1 MHADYLVA
9 WSFAAGRS
17 HDDLNRLAGNL
28 GLVLVHQGRQLSLFA
43 SPGQVLQLDP
53 DSGLLVIGRL
63 FKGSNPVQIIDRF
76 SAGEWQRLSSTRGEA
91 LIEDFWGAYVGF
103 VPDGEGGSL
112 QAIRDPSGQC
122 PCYYRLEPD
131 RILFSSRADIL
142 EAASGEKADIDWEVL
157 AAHIVWPMV
166 RAQETPVRQIHEVL
180 PGMRVT
186 AHRGNVSSSL
196 AWSPWKFTRQARAL
210 PVREEAVATL
220 RRRIIACTEAWAS
233 QARHTLL
240 AVSGGLDSSIVAAAL
255 AASGKSFTCLT
266 LYTGQAAGDERPYAR
281 QLARHLGVALKEEP
295 ERVDFVDLARSEAR
309 HLPRPIS
316 RAFAQ
321 SGDRAHQELAT
332 RLGADQFMTG
342 GGGDNVFCFLH
353 SVAPLADRLMVP
365 GSRRGSLQTLMDVAR
380 LSEVSV
386 LTALSG
392 ARSKIRQVGQPHRW
406 PMRTGFLSRDLVR
419 GLAGPPFHPW
429 LSPPRDEVPGKIM
442 HTAWLAGIQN
452 HLEGFG
458 REWLHPLRAPLMAQP
473 VVEHCLTI
481 PSWMWCSGG
490 QDRVLARE
498 AFADLLPPA
507 IVTRRS
513 KGTPTGFAMQLFE
526 VNLPAIRALL
536 LEGMLAGQGIVD
548 RYALEAFLARP
559 DPRDVV
565 AYMEFMALVDVE
577 AWLRAWAMPSPH
589 ITRRDQMP

>member
-1 MHADYLVA
+1 MRADYLVA
-9 WSFAAGRS
+9 WSFAAGCS
-17 HDDLNRLAGNL
+17 HDDLHRLAEDLGL
-28 GLVLVHQGRQLSLFA
+28 GLVLQGRQLSFFA
-43 SPGQVLQLDP
+43 SPRQLFQCDP
-53 DSGLLVIGRL
+53 DSDLLVIGRL
-63 FKGSNPVQIIDRF
+63 FKGTNPVQSIDRF
-76 SAGEWQRLSSTRGEA
+76 SAGEWQRQLVTKGES
-91 LIEDFWGAYVGF
+91 LIEEFWGAYVGF
-103 VPDGEGGSL
+103 VPDGEGASL

-122 PCYYRLEPD
+122 PCFYRLEPD

-142 EAASGEKADIDWEVL
+142 EAASGHKADIDWEAL

-166 RAQETPVRQIHEVL
+166 RAQETPVCQIHEVL
-180 PGMRVT
+180 PGMRLT

-196 AWSPWKFTRQARAL
+196 AWSPWKFTRQARSL
-210 PVREEAVATL
+210 PSREEAVATL
-220 RRRIIACTEAWAS
+220 RRRIIACTDAWAS
-233 QARHTLL
+233 EARHTLL
-240 AVSGGLDSSIVAAAL
+240 AVSGGLDSSIIAAAL
-255 AASGKSFTCLT
+255 AASGRSFTCLT

-281 QLARHLGVALKEEP
+281 ALARHLGVELQEEP
-295 ERVDFVDLARSEAR
+295 ESTDLVDLARSEAR

-332 RLGADQFMTG
+332 RQGADQFMTG

-353 SVAPLADRLMVP
+353 SVAPLADRLIVA
-365 GSRRGSLQTLMDVAR
+365 GSRLGSLQTLMDVAR
-380 LSEVSV
+380 LNEVSV
-386 LTALSG
+386 LSALSG

-419 GLAGPPFHPW
+419 SLAGPPSHPW
-429 LSPPRDEVPGKIM
+429 LSPPGDEVPGKIM

-526 VNLPAIRALL
+526 VNLSTIRALL
-536 LEGMLAGQGIVD
+536 LDGVLAREGMID
-548 RYALEAFLARP
+548 SYALEAFLARP

-577 AWLRAWAMPSPH
+577 AWLRAWAMPSPY
-589 ITRRDQMP
+589 ISRRDYVP

>member
-1 MHADYLVA
+1 MRADYLVV
-9 WSFAAGRS
+9 WGLAAGRRD
-17 HDDLNRLAGNL
+17 DDLHRLATDLEL
-28 GLVLVHQGRQLSLFA
+28 GLVHQGTQLSIFA
-43 SPGQVLQLDP
+43 SPEQRFQLDP
-53 DSGLLVIGRL
+53 NDGALIVGRL
-63 FKGSNPVQIIDRF
+63 FKGTDPAQRVDRL
-76 SAGEWQRLSSTRGEA
+76 GPDGWQRIAATRGA
-91 LIEDFWGAYVGF
+91 SLIEDFWGAYIGF
-103 VPDGEGGSL
+103 VPDGEDGGL
-112 QAIRDPSGQC
+112 HVIRDPSGQC
-122 PCYYRLEPD
+122 PCYYRLEQD
-131 RILFSSRADIL
+131 RILLSSRADIL
-142 EAASGEKADIDWEVL
+142 EAASGQPAEIDWETL
-157 AAHIVWPMV
+157 AAHVVWPMI
-166 RAQETPVRQIHEVL
+166 RSQKTPVRHIHEVL
-180 PGMRVT
+180 PGMRMT
-186 AHRGNVSSSL
+186 ALRGSISSSSVWL
-196 AWSPWKFTRQARAL
+196 PWKFTRRARSL

-220 RRRIIACTEAWAS
+220 RRRVIACTDAWAS
-233 QARHTLL
+233 EARHTLL
-240 AVSGGLDSSIVAAAL
+240 AVSGGLDSSIIGTAL
-255 AASGKSFTCLT
+255 AASGRDFTCLT

-281 QLARHLGVALKEEP
+281 ALARHLGVELQEEP
-295 ERVDFVDLARSEAR
+295 ETTDLVDLASSEAR

-321 SGDRAHQELAT
+321 SGDRAHQELAAK
-332 RLGADQFMTG
+332 LGADQFMTG

-353 SVAPLADRLMVP
+353 SVAPLADRLIVP
-365 GSRRGSLQTLMDVAR
+365 GSRLGSLQTLKDVAR
-380 LSEVSV
+380 LNEVSV

-392 ARSKIRQVGQPHRW
+392 ARSKIRQVGRPHNW

-429 LSPPRDEVPGKIM
+429 LSPPGDEVPGKIM
-442 HTAWLAGIQN
+442 HAAWLAGIQN

-473 VVEHCLTI
+473 IVEHCLSV

-513 KGTPTGFAMQLFE
+513 KGTPTGFAMQLLE
-526 VNLPAIRALL
+526 VNLPLIRALL
-536 LEGMLAGQGIVD
+536 LEGILAGEGIVD

-565 AYMEFMALVDVE
+565 AYMEIMALADVE

-589 ITRRDQMP
+589 ITRRGHVP